1 MAGSGIVVLGIFV
14 ADMAF
19 RAERP
24 PRIGETILGSGF
36 LLGPGGKGSNQS
48 VGIARAGGDV
58 TFISRLGNDTFGNMA
73 REIWSEAGVRAEV
86 ISEPDS
92 KTGAAYIFIDQNS
105 GENAIIVYP
114 GAASEISKRDIDH
127 WGGLIEDAAIF
138 MTQLEQPVDAALH
151 ALQRSKAAGVT
162 TILNPAPAARL
173 PDAIWPLCDV
183 VTPNETEAGE
193 LTGLAV
199 ASVDDARKAAERMC
213 GMGAGTALI
222 TLGEAGA
229 LLHGHGISELIP
241 TVCDAPVID
250 TTGAGDAFNAG
261 LAVALAEGKSL
272 RQAALFGSAT
282 AGISVTRQGTA
293 QSMPDRRDIMDALRR
308 AGMEDV
314 I

>member
-73 REIWSEAGVRAEV
+73 RKIWAEAGVKGEV

-92 KTGAAYIFIDQNS
+92 TTGAAYIFIDQNT

-114 GAASEISKRDIDH
+114 GAAAEISPDDIDR
-127 WGGLIEDAAIF
+127 WGGIIDGAAIF

-151 ALQRSKAAGVT
+151 ALQRAKASGVT
-162 TILNPAPAARL
+162 TILNPAPAAAL
-173 PDAIWPLCDV
+173 PDEIWPLCDIL
-183 VTPNETEAGE
+183 TPNETEAGE
-193 LTGLAV
+193 LTGIEV
-199 ASVDDARKAAERMC
+199 ASLDDARKAAGRLC
-213 GMGAGTALI
+213 AMGVGTALI
-222 TLGEAGA
+222 TLGETGA
-229 LLHGHGISELIP
+229 LLHGQGISELIP
-241 TVCDAPVID
+241 PICHAPVVD

-261 LAVALAEGKSL
+261 FAVALADGKTL
-272 RQAALFGSAT
+272 EQAAIFGSAT
-282 AGISVTRQGTA
+282 AGLSVTRQGTA
-293 QSMPDRRDIMDALRR
+293 QSMPDRPDIEEALRR